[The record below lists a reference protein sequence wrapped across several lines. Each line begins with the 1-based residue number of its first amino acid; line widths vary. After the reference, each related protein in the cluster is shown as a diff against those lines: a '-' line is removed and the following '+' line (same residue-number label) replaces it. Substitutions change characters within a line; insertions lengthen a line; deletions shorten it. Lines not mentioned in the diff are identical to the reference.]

1 MNNNPM
7 NFMQMFGQ
15 FRQNPAQFLIQQKF
29 SIPQSV
35 GNNPQ
40 QIVQYLLDSGQINQQ
55 MVNRAQQ
62 MMPQFNQMFG
72 GKK

>member
-1 MNNNPM
+1 MNTQM
-7 NFMQMFGQ
+7 NLMQMFWQ
-15 FRQNPAQFLIQQKF
+15 FKQNPAKF
-29 SIPQSV
+29 ISRQYNIPQNV

-40 QIVQYLLDSGQINQQ
+40 QIAQYLLDSGQINQQ

-72 GKK
+72 NK

>member
-1 MNNNPM
+1 MNNSM
-7 NFMQMFGQ
+7 NIMQMFGQ
-15 FRQNPAQFLIQQKF
+15 FKQNPMQFISRQYSL
-29 SIPQSV
+29 PQNV

-62 MMPQFNQMFG
+62 MMPQFNQIFG

>member
-1 MNNNPM
+1 MNNPM
-7 NFMQMFGQ
+7 NLMQMFGQ
-15 FRQNPAQFLIQQKF
+15 FKQNPMQFIARQYN
-29 SIPQSV
+29 IPQNV
-35 GNNPQ
+35 GSNPQ

-72 GKK
+72 EK

>member
-1 MNNNPM
+1 MNSNM
-7 NFMQMFGQ
+7 NIMQMFGQ
-15 FRQNPAQFLIQQKF
+15 LKQNPMQFISRQYNL
-29 SIPQSV
+29 PQNV

>member
-1 MNNNPM
+1 MNNPM
-7 NFMQMFGQ
+7 NLIQAFGQ
-15 FRQNPAQFLIQQKF
+15 FKQNPMQFISRQY
-29 SIPQSV
+29 SIPQNV

-72 GKK
+72 EK

>member
-1 MNNNPM
+1 MNNSM
-7 NFMQMFGQ
+7 NIMQMFGQ
-15 FRQNPAQFLIQQKF
+15 FKQNPMQFISRRYNL
-29 SIPQSV
+29 PQNV

-55 MVNRAQQ
+55 MVNKAQQ

-72 GKK
+72 TK

>member
-1 MNNNPM
+1 MNDQM
-7 NFMQMFGQ
+7 NLMQMFGQ
-15 FRQNPAQFLIQQKF
+15 FKQNPAQFISRQYN
-29 SIPQSV
+29 IPQNV
-35 GNNPQ
+35 GSNPQ

-72 GKK
+72 NK

>member
-1 MNNNPM
+1 MNNNM
-7 NFMQMFGQ
+7 NLMQMFGQ
-15 FRQNPAQFLIQQKF
+15 FKQNPMQFISRQYNL
-29 SIPQSV
+29 PQNV
-35 GNNPQ
+35 GSNPQ

-62 MMPQFNQMFG
+62 MMPHLNQMFG

>member
-1 MNNNPM
+1 MNNNI
-7 NFMQMFGQ
+7 NLIQIFGQ
-15 FRQNPAQFLIQQKF
+15 FKQNPMQFISRQYNL
-29 SIPQSV
+29 PQNV

>member
-1 MNNNPM
+1 MNNNM
-7 NFMQMFGQ
+7 NLMQMFWQ
-15 FRQNPAQFLIQQKF
+15 FKQNPMQFISRQYNL
-29 SIPQSV
+29 PQNV

-72 GKK
+72 KK

>member
-1 MNNNPM
+1 MNNSM
-7 NFMQMFGQ
+7 NIMQMFGQ
-15 FRQNPAQFLIQQKF
+15 FKQNPMQFISRQYNL
-29 SIPQSV
+29 PQNV
-35 GNNPQ
+35 CNNPQ

-72 GKK
+72 NK

>member
-1 MNNNPM
+1 MNSSM
-7 NFMQMFGQ
+7 NLMQMFGQ
-15 FRQNPAQFLIQQKF
+15 FKQNPMQFISRQYNL
-29 SIPQSV
+29 PQNV

-55 MVNRAQQ
+55 MVNRAQG
-62 MMPQFNQMFG
+62 MLPQLNQMFG

>member
-1 MNNNPM
+1 MNNM
-7 NFMQMFGQ
+7 NLMQMFGQ
-15 FRQNPAQFLIQQKF
+15 FKQNPMQFISQRYN
-29 SIPQSV
+29 IPQNV

-72 GKK
+72 KK